1 MARADA
7 AEPASVCVKFSA
19 EERRLLMRRASDAG
33 LPLADFIRE
42 RVLAEA
48 GCEEQVLRHLVEEL
62 TRVAEDNRRAHREPE
77 AAEMSLENLGARR
90 DRIVKEVRKSLT
102 QQEIAIL
109 AEFFKPAFDA
119 GLWPEPSDAGQREK
133 P

>member
-1 MARADA
+1 
-7 AEPASVCVKFSA
+7 
-19 EERRLLMRRASDAG
+19 MRRARDAG

-62 TRVAEDNRRAHREPE
+62 IRVAEDNRRADRESE
-77 AAEMSLENLGARR
+77 AAERSLESPSAQR
-90 DRIVKEVRKSLT
+90 DRIVKEVRESLT
-102 QQEIAIL
+102 QQEIATL

-119 GLWPEPSDAGQREK
+119 GLWPESSDPCQREES
-133 P
+133 